1 MNNANDVK
9 ARAEQLYAKYI
20 NSAKESNR
28 NNNLAQM
35 DFFGGARKIFERN
48 TIIAKLDVLAYVL
61 GYSTQKVK
69 DDIERTDSHA

>member
-1 MNNANDVK
+1 MDAK
-9 ARAEQLYAKYI
+9 ARAEAMYMLQYI
-20 NSAKESNR
+20 ELGKGKATDSNS
-28 NNNLAQM
+28 LAQM

-61 GYSTQKVK
+61 GYTTQKVK

>member
-1 MNNANDVK
+1 MDAK
-9 ARAEQLYAKYI
+9 ARAEEMYKKYI
-20 NSAKESNR
+20 ELAKESNR
-28 NNNLAQM
+28 NNNLAQI

-61 GYSTQKVK
+61 GYTMQKVK